1 MVANTPN
8 GRVPHIGGGVA
19 LLPLGP
25 NGEKWGVDDLLAEG
39 YNWGDI
45 QAFIY
50 PMNQVFDLKTG
61 KFSPAPGLLPP
72 VSHSG
77 FGTVA
82 IICRSLRWLSFSLRL
97 QSPTTGW

>member
-25 NGEKWGVDDLLAEG
+25 GGEKWGVDDLLAEG

-77 FGTVA
+77 FGTGGNHLPLLTVA
-82 IICRSLRWLSFSLRL
+82 EFFAQATESYECW
-97 QSPTTGW
+97 